1 MEVIKMINK
10 YEKYDDFFYY
20 SDEFIKDN
28 CPKEYDKYIAIM
40 RLYYKTNR
48 LINIQIFQLEEREEL
63 RYLLVDLF
71 VKNRI
76 SKLYFQET
84 IEMGTNIDRVY
95 PGGRKEEGELTCL
108 FLLLTRYIELRT
120 IYQLS
125 LIYKQ
130 EDAAWQILDNPYAT
144 HLSVSDATVSTAADF
159 MLFYHNVET
168 QTLFEQQQVI
178 LKQGQDEYEK
188 VSELI
193 FKTTKYFRYIE
204 SPEIFD
210 IYHLLVLLVEEKDGL
225 YREKYYMYNIKDL
238 LKDENTRQIWVTQK
252 RIEEGEFFGDKYI
265 RTWRK
270 FGKHSLVFVDNFDLN
285 KYCKCY
291 ISTI

>member
-1 MEVIKMINK
+1 MNK
-10 YEKYDDFFYY
+10 YEQYDDYFYY

-28 CPKEYDKYIAIM
+28 CPKEFDKYTAIM

-48 LINIQIFQLEEREEL
+48 LINIQIFQIEEREEL

-71 VKNRI
+71 VKSRI

-84 IEMGTNIDRVY
+84 VEMGTNIDRTY
-95 PGGRKEEGELTCL
+95 PNGTREEGELTCL
-108 FLLLTRYIELRT
+108 FLLLTRYVELRT
-120 IYQLS
+120 MYQLT
-125 LIYKQ
+125 LLYKQ
-130 EDAAWQILDNPYAT
+130 QNEALQVLDNPYAT
-144 HLSVSDATVSTAADF
+144 HLSVANETVSTAADF
-159 MLFYHNVET
+159 MLFYHNVES

-193 FKTTKYFRYIE
+193 FKTTKYFRYVE
-204 SPEIFD
+204 SPDIFD
-210 IYHLLVLLVEEKDGL
+210 VYHLLVLLVEGKDGL
-225 YREKYYMYNIKDL
+225 YKEKYYIYNIKDL
-238 LKDENTRQIWVTQK
+238 LKDEDTRQTWVTK
-252 RIEEGEFFGDKYI
+252 KKIEKGEYIDDKYI

-270 FGKHSLVFVDNFDLN
+270 FGQHSLVFIDNFNLS